1 MFAQEIVATKLGE
14 VITKNSKLSVTFESA
29 IVPGWKDGK
38 IMFNKVFVSRR
49 PQKSTKFIKANGQQD
64 EETQYDDGNYTQYD
78 LTIEEI
84 NLTLSFSKWVNGKG
98 IVDTCE
104 MKGVR
109 GVIDRTHVVWN
120 PNDSATNYKNVY
132 HPGDFEFDR
141 FKITDMLVTIN
152 QPNNFRPFE
161 MEIYHLEADKFRKHW
176 LFYDLLN
183 SNAHG
188 SYDGSL
194 FTVHKRQRMEDLNMN
209 MDLADVKCQ
218 RLRINSLSIDHL
230 NRGMEG
236 PFGWITD
243 GKVDMIG
250 DFIMPNTPQ
259 DFVSMLK
266 NYSFNNEQT
275 SSVDTKTTLNL
286 VVKLNNVRASVPFQ
300 AEELSYINY
309 ALIRPIVGYINSH
322 NTYIEINNTIVKDLK
337 DFEGSWTIYDC
348 LLMDDISEQVYHNI
362 AEYVVDEERRLTRM
376 KKIMFWSGNLMLQ
389 LLLLSIGALA

>member
-1 MFAQEIVATKLGE
+1 MATKLGE

-29 IVPGWKDGK
+29 IVPGWKDGR
-38 IMFNKVFVSRR
+38 IVFNKVLVSRR
-49 PQKSTKFIKANGQQD
+49 PKKSTKFIKANGQQD
-64 EETQYDDGNYTQYD
+64 EEVEYDDGNYTQYD
-78 LTIEEI
+78 MTIEELG
-84 NLTLSFSKWVNGKG
+84 LTLSFSKWVNGKG

-109 GVIDRTHVVWN
+109 GVIDRAHVVWD
-120 PNDSATNYKNVY
+120 PNDSATNYKNIY

-152 QPNNFRPFE
+152 QPGNFRPFE

-183 SNAHG
+183 SSVHG

-194 FTVHKRQRMEDLNMN
+194 FTVHKRQRIDDLDME
-209 MDLADVKCQ
+209 DVKCQ

-230 NRGMEG
+230 NRGLEG

-250 DFIMPNTPQ
+250 DLIMPNTPE

-266 NYSFNNEQT
+266 NSFNEKVP
-275 SSVDTKTTLNL
+275 SEPKITLNL
-286 VVKLNNVRASVPFQ
+286 EVKMNNVRASVPFQ

-322 NTYIEINNTIVKDLK
+322 NTYMEIDNTIVKDLK

-362 AEYVVDEERRLTRM
+362 AEYVADEERRLTRM

-389 LLLLSIGALA
+389 LLLLSIGALT